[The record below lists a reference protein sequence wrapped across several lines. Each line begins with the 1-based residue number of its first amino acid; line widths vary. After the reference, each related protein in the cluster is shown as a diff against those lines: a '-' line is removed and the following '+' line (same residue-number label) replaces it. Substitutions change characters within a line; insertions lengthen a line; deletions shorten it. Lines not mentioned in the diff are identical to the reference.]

1 MRESI
6 NVYTIGAVPG
16 FVKRN
21 RELHER
27 SGQSCWRNVA
37 KRPWEIGAEGVVGG
51 SGGERSLRSDRQNCS
66 GVPGATILVTI

>member
-6 NVYTIGAVPG
+6 NVYTIGAYPL

-27 SGQSCWRNVA
+27 SEQSCWRNVE
-37 KRPWEIGAEGVVGG
+37 KRPWGIGAEGIVRG
-51 SGGERSLRSDRQNCS
+51 SIKR
-66 GVPGATILVTI
+66 